1 MSIPENTLK
10 TALGCGQVQSGP
22 FLCLGS
28 EAVADIAGRAGFDYV
43 MIDAEHGPFEPRM
56 IMGQLRALQATGTPA
71 AVRVPGH
78 DDWLLK
84 QTLDA
89 GAQTVMVPM
98 VDTPEQA
105 TQIAKTCHFPPRGRR
120 GNGAANARAS
130 GYGTAIDYTV
140 ASNAQVCLI
149 VQIESL
155 EAVENIE
162 AIAAVDGVDGLFTGP
177 ADLGGDM
184 GLGDDLGAEALW
196 QTVEDAVRRIAATG
210 KIPGVFAGPERM
222 PAMIAAGAL
231 LFGTAGDAGLMTA
244 AMRNLAA
251 VTRVAP

>member
-1 MSIPENTLK
+1 MISPENTLK
-10 TALGCGQVQSGP
+10 TALLNGQVQSGP
-22 FLCLGS
+22 FLSLGS

-43 MIDAEHGPFEPRM
+43 LVDAEHGPFEPQL
-56 IMGQLRALQATGTPA
+56 IMGQLRALQAAGTQA

-89 GAQTVMVPM
+89 GAQTVMVPV
-98 VDTPEQA
+98 VDTPDQA
-105 TQIAKTCHFPPRGRR
+105 AAIAQSFRFPPKGRR
-120 GNGAANARAS
+120 GNGASNARAS
-130 GYGTAIDYTV
+130 GYGISTDYTG

-155 EAVENIE
+155 EALANIE
-162 AIAAVDGVDGLFTGP
+162 AIAAVDGVDALFIGP

-184 GLGDDLGAEALW
+184 GLGDDFEAGALW
-196 QTVEDAVRRIAATG
+196 QAVEDGVRRIAATG
-210 KIPGVFAGPERM
+210 KIAGVFAGPDRM
-222 PAMIAAGAL
+222 AAMIAAGAR
-231 LFGTAGDAGLMTA
+231 LFGTGGDAGLMTA

-251 VTRVAP
+251 ATRLTP